1 MKIVVIGAG
10 IIGLST
16 AYELLRAGHEVT
28 LLEKSSG
35 VGLATSFANGA
46 QLSYAYV
53 QPLASPATLRDVPG
67 YLIDPAAPLKFKPQ
81 LSWAQWKWCCQFLFA
96 CNQSQVERTTETL
109 LKLSSLSR
117 KGFDSWYQ
125 TSNPDCAFQQNGKLV
140 IYGSQAAVHSAG
152 RQVAL
157 QALHSPAQKVCTTD
171 ECITLEPALA
181 GYRTQCAGGVWTESE
196 CVADSYKTCLAL
208 QKDILR
214 LGGIIEC
221 NAEVLELITHNNQIT
236 QVVTTKN
243 IFTAEAIVLANA
255 HAANRLL
262 KPLGLALPLYPL
274 KGYSIT
280 LPKAIFRR
288 IPSRSITDAKHKV
301 VYAPVGDAIRIAGM
315 AELVGEDL
323 AINPKRI
330 NELVQYADRLFG
342 LEEIPKEVAPWAGL
356 RPATPNSLPII
367 GKTRYNNLYL
377 NLGHGALGFT
387 LAFGSAMRIAEALSV
402 AS

>member
-1 MKIVVIGAG
+1 MRTLIIGSG
-10 IIGLST
+10 IIGLTT
-16 AYELLRAGHEVT
+16 AYELLRAGHDVT
-28 LLEKSSG
+28 LVEKSSG

-53 QPLASPATLRDVPG
+53 QPLASPATLRDIPS

-81 LSWAQWKWCCQFLFA
+81 LSWQQWKWCCQFLFA
-96 CNQSQVERTTETL
+96 CNHAQVQGTTEAL

-117 KGFDSWYQ
+117 IGFNTWYQ
-125 TSNPDCAFQQNGKLV
+125 TSNPDCEFQQNGKLV
-140 IYGSQAAVHSAG
+140 IYGSHAAVYSAA

-157 QALHSPAQKVCTTD
+157 QAPHSPAQKLCTTD

-181 GYRTQCAGGVWTESE
+181 GYRTQFSGGVWTESE

-208 QKDILR
+208 EKDILR

-221 NAEVLELITHNNQIT
+221 NIEVRKLITRNNQII
-236 QVVTTKN
+236 QVITN
-243 IFTAEAIVLANA
+243 RNSFTAEAIVLANA
-255 HAANRLL
+255 HAANALL
-262 KPLGLALPLYPL
+262 KPLGLTVPLYPL

-280 LPKAIFRR
+280 LPKEVFTQ
-288 IPSRSITDAKHKV
+288 IPSCSITDAKHKV
-301 VYAPVGDAIRIAGM
+301 VYAPVGEAIRIAGM

-330 NELVQYADRLFG
+330 NELIQYTDRLFG
-342 LEEIPKEVAPWAGL
+342 LKKIPQEVGAWAGL
-356 RPATPNSLPII
+356 RPATPSSLPII
-367 GKTRYNNLYL
+367 GKTRYKNLYL

-387 LAFGSAMRIAEALSV
+387 LAFGSAKRIVEALSV
-402 AS
+402 SK